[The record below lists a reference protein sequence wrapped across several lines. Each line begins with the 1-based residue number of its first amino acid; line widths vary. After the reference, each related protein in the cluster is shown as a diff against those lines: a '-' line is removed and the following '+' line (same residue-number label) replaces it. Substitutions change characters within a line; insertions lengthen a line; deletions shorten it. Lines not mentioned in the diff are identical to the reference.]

1 MEDESTLDK
10 ADGDTVE
17 DESTLVE
24 VEEPTDV
31 EICVLEDIWLLH
43 VDVDKVELDN
53 NADDGV
59 DESNSVAALEVLDI
73 NTLPENTD
81 VATTKG
87 RTDAVAV
94 DAMVWIWVKDELVA
108 GAGSPSRNVL
118 VPVQQLPPVGQQ

>member
-1 MEDESTLDK
+1 M
-10 ADGDTVE
+10 
-17 DESTLVE
+17 
-24 VEEPTDV
+24 